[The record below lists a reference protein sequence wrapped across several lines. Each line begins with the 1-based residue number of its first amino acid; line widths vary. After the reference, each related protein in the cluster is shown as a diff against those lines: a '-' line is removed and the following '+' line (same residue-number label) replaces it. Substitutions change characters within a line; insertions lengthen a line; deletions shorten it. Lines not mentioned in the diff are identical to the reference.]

1 MSDNDNNNSPMK
13 GTIMNDKP
21 NNLGDIESLINNHY
35 SRIDK
40 GEDPVYPT
48 IPLNVPE
55 AIQAPTLNPNLPIIG
70 GHEDHDHG
78 PIVVNEPYIIVQYGQ
93 NEDGEGA
100 FSFNVAGI
108 EGGILGAIGQLES
121 TIEHL
126 KEQVKLGNIS
136 TES

>member
-1 MSDNDNNNSPMK
+1 MTEK
-13 GTIMNDKP
+13 R
-21 NNLGDIESLINNHY
+21 LGNIEGLIQDHY
-35 SRIDK
+35 GRADR
-40 GEDPVYPT
+40 GEDVSNYPT
-48 IPLNVPE
+48 IPLETYEEPVQLQPG
-55 AIQAPTLNPNLPIIG
+55 LPIIG

-108 EGGILGAIGQLES
+108 EGGILGAITQLES
-121 TIEHL
+121 TLDHL

-136 TES
+136 TDPNQ